1 MLEQL
6 LRCPDVAAAIKNIDL
21 IGLRKIASLYQMEQH
36 SALLAVSMTDQ
47 ESIGN
52 IVAYCKG
59 ASGLVLW
66 IESLKEALAE
76 CEAAEMGGGNDDGQ
90 VF

>member
-1 MLEQL
+1 M
-6 LRCPDVAAAIKNIDL
+6 RCPDVAAAIKNIDL

-59 ASGLVLW
+59 ASGLVVW
-66 IESLKEALAE
+66 IESLKEDLAE
-76 CEAAEMGGGNDDGQ
+76 YETEERGITRDGDNGQ